1 MTDIQSRTFIVTGAN
16 SGLGL
21 ETARRLASV
30 SSRDTVVLACRDL
43 GKAAVAQR
51 DIQSTSGNV
60 NVAAM
65 ELDLSSLASVR
76 GFVARYRETV
86 LRPIDALICNAGIS
100 GGSRQTVDGLDPVF
114 ETNHLGH
121 FVLVTTLLGEMT
133 PTGRVLSVTSDMHE
147 PPGRKLVWPGT
158 EALAS
163 PGRGARQYSYSKLC
177 NLYFTYELARRLRA
191 AGSSIQAAAF
201 NPGLMTETNFA
212 SMPRPVG
219 AVLKRIFSTR
229 VGSLDASSAALARL
243 AESADEVDISGQ
255 YFDRGAL
262 VPARSSDLS
271 YDLGNA
277 IELWDASER
286 LSGVCF

>member
-1 MTDIQSRTFIVTGAN
+1 VPDIQSRTFIVTGAN

-30 SSRDTVVLACRDL
+30 SPRDTVVLARRDL
-43 GKAAVAQR
+43 SKAAIAQR
-51 DIQSTSGNV
+51 DIRSTSGNV

-86 LRPIDALICNAGIS
+86 ARPIDALIYDAGIS
-100 GGSRQTVDGLDPVF
+100 GRSRQTVDGLDPVF

-147 PPGRKLVWPGT
+147 PPGRKLVWPGA

-163 PGRGARQYSYSKLC
+163 PGRRVECRASPGWPRALTRSTSPGSTSIAVHSCLRDRPIFPTLC
-177 NLYFTYELARRLRA
+177 RT
-191 AGSSIQAAAF
+191 
-201 NPGLMTETNFA
+201 
-212 SMPRPVG
+212 
-219 AVLKRIFSTR
+219 
-229 VGSLDASSAALARL
+229 
-243 AESADEVDISGQ
+243 
-255 YFDRGAL
+255 
-262 VPARSSDLS
+262 RSSCGTS
-271 YDLGNA
+271 V
-277 IELWDASER
+277 
-286 LSGVCF
+286 SG